1 MENLRNRIDL
11 ILKNNEKKLLKMD
24 IRTNWVGMQKR
35 KVTLPF
41 NKPVIAGISI
51 LHLREVSIYEFH
63 YEQYLI

>member
-51 LHLREVSIYEFH
+51 LDLREVSIYGFH